1 MKKLVLALVAVAAL
15 CACQKEHTPFNY
27 RGLAFSLSVDQ
38 FVDSMIARGF
48 AVDSVASDSGN
59 TVVLANPAEH
69 YRVLAAFKNQQLR
82 NIAEYGP
89 AASSMDKVK
98 KYLVKQYQ
106 QAAITNDY
114 WSYIIWH
121 ELDDDADFD
130 KDYCKMVE
138 DMKATDVQRMAQ
150 RLLEA
155 KRCIEVTMLSE

>member
-69 YRVLAAFKNQQLR
+69 YRVLAAFKNQQL
-82 NIAEYGP
+82 
-89 AASSMDKVK
+89 
-98 KYLVKQYQ
+98 L
-106 QAAITNDY
+106 AIQETYTLSTNDSTRRM
-114 WSYIIWH
+114 WQ
-121 ELDDDADFD
+121 ELRDGLEKELNAWPDCPILKDDHQEANFD
-130 KDYCKMVE
+130 TGDGFISL
-138 DMKATDVQRMAQ
+138 
-150 RLLEA
+150 LLENTY
-155 KRCIEVTMLSE
+155 KPTLTVRYTNKKNEK

>member
-69 YRVLAAFKNQQLR
+69 YRVLAAFKNQQL
-82 NIAEYGP
+82 
-89 AASSMDKVK
+89 
-98 KYLVKQYQ
+98 L
-106 QAAITNDY
+106 AIQETYTLSTNDSTRRM
-114 WSYIIWH
+114 WQ
-121 ELDDDADFD
+121 ELRDGLEKELNAWPDCPILKDDHKEANFD
-130 KDYCKMVE
+130 TGDGFISL
-138 DMKATDVQRMAQ
+138 
-150 RLLEA
+150 LLENTY
-155 KRCIEVTMLSE
+155 KPTLTVRYTNKKNEK

>member
-1 MKKLVLALVAVAAL
+1 M
-15 CACQKEHTPFNY
+15 
-27 RGLAFSLSVDQ
+27 
-38 FVDSMIARGF
+38 
-48 AVDSVASDSGN
+48 
-59 TVVLANPAEH
+59 NPII
-69 YRVLAAFKNQQLR
+69 YQQLR

>member
-69 YRVLAAFKNQQLR
+69 YRVLAAFKNQQL
-82 NIAEYGP
+82 
-89 AASSMDKVK
+89 
-98 KYLVKQYQ
+98 
-106 QAAITNDY
+106 QAIQETYTLSTNDSTRRM
-114 WSYIIWH
+114 WQ
-121 ELDDDADFD
+121 ELRDGLEKELNAWPDCPILKDDHKEANFD
-130 KDYCKMVE
+130 TGDGFISL
-138 DMKATDVQRMAQ
+138 
-150 RLLEA
+150 LLENTY
-155 KRCIEVTMLSE
+155 KPTLTVRYTNKKNEK